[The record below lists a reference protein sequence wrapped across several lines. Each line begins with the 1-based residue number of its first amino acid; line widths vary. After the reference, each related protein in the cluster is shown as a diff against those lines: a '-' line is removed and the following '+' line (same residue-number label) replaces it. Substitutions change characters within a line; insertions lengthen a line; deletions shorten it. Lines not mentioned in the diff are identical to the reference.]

1 MTLYICHSDTTKCK
15 AYDQTEKEYIPLYTW
30 GIWEKWRIRRG
41 EIYAV
46 ECDDF
51 PQCGKVDLI
60 PTRDSDK
67 SLFLRSITPIRVEV
81 SAMTFRRCFEKASE
95 YWKLEEN

>member
-15 AYDQTEKEYIPLYTW
+15 AYDQTGKEYIPLYPW
-30 GIWEKWRIRRG
+30 SIWEKWRIQRG

-51 PQCGKVDLI
+51 PQSGKVVLF
-60 PTRDSDK
+60 PTRDSAK
-67 SLFLRSITPIRVEV
+67 YGFLRSLTTLRVEV
-81 SAMTFRRCFEKASE
+81 TAMTFRRCFEKASE
-95 YWKLEEN
+95 YWKLEED